1 VVVQAPEV
9 AEGFV
14 LAGGHS
20 RRMGR
25 DKALLPWGA
34 GTLLGHALERLRQ
47 VCAEVA
53 VLSGTEPRYLD
64 AGAPVL
70 VDHVSERGP
79 LGGLVTALDH
89 ARHDLVLLLAVD
101 VPFAT
106 PELLRHLVECAG
118 GADAVVPLAAERP
131 QPLCAVY
138 RRSCAAAARGRLEA
152 GDLKMTSFWTDVRV
166 RTVDEAELARFGDPA
181 LLLRN
186 LNILQDYERSRPASV

>member
-1 VVVQAPEV
+1 VVVQAPQV
-9 AEGFV
+9 AAGFV

-25 DKALLPWGA
+25 DKALLPWGGA
-34 GTLLGHALERLRQ
+34 TLLEHALQRLRR

-53 VLSGTEPRYLD
+53 ILSGAEPRYLD

-70 VDHVSERGP
+70 ADAAKGRGP
-79 LGGLVTALDH
+79 LGGLVAALEH

-101 VPFAT
+101 VPFAP
-106 PELLRHLVECAG
+106 PELLRFLLEGAG
-118 GADAVVPLAAERP
+118 DSDAVVPVVQERP

-138 RRSCAAAARGRLEA
+138 RRSCAAAARRRLEA
-152 GDLKMTSFWTDVRV
+152 GDLKMSRFWTDVRV
-166 RTVDEAELARFGDPA
+166 RTVGEAELAAFGDPA

-186 LNILQDYERSRPASV
+186 LNTPQDYELGRPPRA